1 MKIRKNIILITII
14 LVHLLMTLTTF
25 AKEPDDIKY
34 TFTQTDSTYSFSG
47 SFKIKANPNC
57 LLDICFQ
64 HEHISALAPDAK
76 EVLIKDQ
83 GNDWNQISYTYQKF
97 IYFENKSVW
106 NRKFDKENMR
116 VDFTL
121 ISSKNNHAIMPKMV
135 SSSGYYQ
142 ISMKDEEITVKY
154 SQQCQL
160 TKSSITNLYLNRVK
174 KEALQFMYRF
184 LKYANTICNDS
195 LLNN

>member
-1 MKIRKNIILITII
+1 MA
-14 LVHLLMTLTTF
+14 LTTF
-25 AKEPDDIKY
+25 AKEPVDIKY

-76 EVLIKDQ
+76 EVLLINEK
-83 GNDWNQISYTYQKF
+83 NDWNQISYTYQKF

-106 NRKFDKENMR
+106 NRKLDKENKR
-116 VDFTL
+116 VGFTL

-142 ISMKDEEITVKY
+142 ISMEDEEIIVKY
-154 SQQCQL
+154 FQQCQL
-160 TKSSITNLYLNRVK
+160 TKSSLTNLYLNRVK

-184 LKYANTICNDS
+184 LEYANTTCNDS

>member
-1 MKIRKNIILITII
+1 MKIRKNTILITLI
-14 LVHLLMTLTTF
+14 LVHLLMALTTF
-25 AKEPDDIKY
+25 AKEPVDIKY

-76 EVLIKDQ
+76 EVLLINEK
-83 GNDWNQISYTYQKF
+83 NNWNQISYTYQKF

-106 NRKFDKENMR
+106 NRKLDKENKR
-116 VDFTL
+116 VGFTL

-142 ISMKDEEITVKY
+142 ISMEDEEIIVKY
-154 SQQCQL
+154 FQQCQL
-160 TKSSITNLYLNRVK
+160 TKSSLTNLYLNRVK

-184 LKYANTICNDS
+184 LEYANTTCNDS

>member
-1 MKIRKNIILITII
+1 
-14 LVHLLMTLTTF
+14 MTFTSF
-25 AKEPDDIKY
+25 AKKPDDIKY

-47 SFKIKANPNC
+47 SFTIKANSNC

-106 NRKFDKENMR
+106 NRKLDKENMR

-121 ISSKNNHAIMPKMV
+121 ISSKNNHAIMPRMV

-142 ISMKDEEITVKY
+142 ISMQDEEIIVKY
-154 SQQCQL
+154 FQECQL

-174 KEALQFMYRF
+174 KEALQFMHRF
-184 LKYANTICNDS
+184 LEYANTICNNS
-195 LLNN
+195 LLDN